1 MMIIFYIIVETAI
14 SYNCCMKVVLA
25 ISIVIKCF
33 TDLLL
38 NLCSVNTAAIENITL
53 MAMTRVD
60 DHLPVSGDSIFYK
73 LKVIRAMPPQICKSE
88 TDIRARAQKTC
99 YHSIYL

>member
-1 MMIIFYIIVETAI
+1 MMIIFCIIVETAT
-14 SYNCCMKVVLA
+14 SYNRCMKVTLA
-25 ISIVIKCF
+25 SSIVVKFF

-60 DHLPVSGDSIFYK
+60 DHIPVSGESIF
-73 LKVIRAMPPQICKSE
+73 
-88 TDIRARAQKTC
+88 
-99 YHSIYL
+99 